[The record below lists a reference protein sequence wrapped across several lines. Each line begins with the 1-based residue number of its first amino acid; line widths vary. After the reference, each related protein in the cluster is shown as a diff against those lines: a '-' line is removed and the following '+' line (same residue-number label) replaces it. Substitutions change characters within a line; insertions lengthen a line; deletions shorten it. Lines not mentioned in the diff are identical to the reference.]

1 MLIFRRKGRR
11 VDSSETTPAAARQK
25 DFREGYVH
33 IHGSEKKADELALR
47 AYGDSDGDGKP
58 DVPFMPFPG

>member
-1 MLIFRRKGRR
+1 MFSFRRKDKAFERKQ
-11 VDSSETTPAAARQK
+11 AAAASAHRK

-33 IHGSEKKADELALR
+33 VHGSEQKANDLAMR
-47 AYGDSDGDGKP
+47 AYGDKDGDGKP

>member
-1 MLIFRRKGRR
+1 MSIFRRKGNAFERKQ
-11 VDSSETTPAAARQK
+11 AAAASAQQK

-33 IHGSEKKADELALR
+33 IHGSEKKANELAMR
-47 AYGDSDGDGKP
+47 AYGDKDKDGKP

>member
-1 MLIFRRKGRR
+1 MFSFRRKGTAFDRKK
-11 VDSSETTPAAARQK
+11 AAAASAHQK

-33 IHGSEKKADELALR
+33 IHGSEKKANELAMR
-47 AYGDSDGDGKP
+47 AYGDTDGDGKP

>member
-1 MLIFRRKGRR
+1 MSIFRRKGK
-11 VDSSETTPAAARQK
+11 ETENKETDAAPARHK
-25 DFREGYVH
+25 DFREGYVLV
-33 IHGSEKKADELALR
+33 HGNEKKADELAMR

>member
-1 MLIFRRKGRR
+1 MSIFRRKGATFERKQ
-11 VDSSETTPAAARQK
+11 AAAASASQK

-33 IHGSEKKADELALR
+33 VQGDEKKANELAMR
-47 AYGDSDGDGKP
+47 AYGDKDGDGKP